1 ALRQLAHRDDVV
13 KRVLLE
19 LEPFDRMLVG
29 VRRALAEQLNQLLAA
44 RCLLCVFAER
54 EYLAEQVQLA
64 RQTMGVGARPRAV
77 PSGDRWHGER
87 PLVHGDDA
95 IELRVMRDDLH
106 VRCSPRHHEAIRR
119 VESRIP
125 YASRTVVDGVGHK
138 ANARLRMPRIAVE
151 ADVLG
156 ATTVQGT
163 GVRRNDLDI
172 EVEAV
177 LKSHRRSQV
186 RLRALQV
193 NVQRRQK
200 PASVPARDAGPR
212 VTARARHIGRAVRTP
227 LAVAYDLVFL
237 HNRLRWRLTMNL
249 HLLFLFEKRRRPE
262 GRLKGPSKRSVVGR
276 AEQRREVGRLTGV
289 LDRLLLPAAE
299 RTKLVGCHSALLDL
313 AEVLD
318 RRRAPACERL
328 AVARELHARQLRV
341 DALAVLIIL
350 RPNSE
355 ARVDVAT

>member
-1 ALRQLAHRDDVV
+1 HTIVSRDWSSDVCSSDLGAHLDDARISVALDLAQRLGLHVVEGEAVILEPLLELVALRALLDDPVGDGLDAGIQPLLRPCARLDHRLRELRIDGEAAIVDFLIEMVDALLELAEGPRRHALRQLAHRDDVV

-106 VRCSPRHHEAIRR
+106 VRCSPRHHEVIRR

-200 PASVPARDAGPR
+200 PASVPARGAGPR

-227 LAVAYDLVFL
+227 LAVAYDL
-237 HNRLRWRLTMNL
+237 
-249 HLLFLFEKRRRPE
+249 
-262 GRLKGPSKRSVVGR
+262 
-276 AEQRREVGRLTGV
+276 
-289 LDRLLLPAAE
+289 
-299 RTKLVGCHSALLDL
+299 
-313 AEVLD
+313 
-318 RRRAPACERL
+318 
-328 AVARELHARQLRV
+328 
-341 DALAVLIIL
+341 
-350 RPNSE
+350 
-355 ARVDVAT
+355 